1 MSSRLR
7 CQCRCNAAEPS
18 RGEWAGDGHGLA
30 AGPEKKRTNC
40 ASGTLKIRVSD
51 AMLMLAARDSQ
62 VLAAQNSR
70 TGALAAQTDALAAR
84 LGRMP

>member
-1 MSSRLR
+1 MLLSHR
-7 CQCRCNAAEPS
+7 AANGLAACLKYD
-18 RGEWAGDGHGLA
+18 RGLA
-30 AGPEKKRTNC
+30 AGSERKKTNR
-40 ASGTLKIRVSD
+40 ASGTLRIRVSD
-51 AMLMLAARDSQ
+51 AMLMLAARDGQ